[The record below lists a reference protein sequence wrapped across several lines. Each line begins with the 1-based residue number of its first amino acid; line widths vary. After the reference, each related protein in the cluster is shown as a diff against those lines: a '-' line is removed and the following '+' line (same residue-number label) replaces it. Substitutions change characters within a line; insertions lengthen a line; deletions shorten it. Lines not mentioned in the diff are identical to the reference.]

1 MAKNLDYTVISP
13 SLLKDASI
21 HPTSSRFS
29 LGIIEELTEA
39 YIQSL
44 KRNLDDVCMLT
55 IVQSIVR
62 VHPFYQ
68 HASPAQ
74 VPPPSLAPTA
84 PPSIERGP
92 PPSTVCKRESIL

>member
-44 KRNLDDVCMLT
+44 KRNLDDVCMLNDS
-55 IVQSIVR
+55 SIDRSSAPVL
-62 VHPFYQ
+62 PTCKSCPGPSSEF
-68 HASPAQ
+68 SPY
-74 VPPPSLAPTA
+74 SPT
-84 PPSIERGP
+84 
-92 PPSTVCKRESIL
+92 LN